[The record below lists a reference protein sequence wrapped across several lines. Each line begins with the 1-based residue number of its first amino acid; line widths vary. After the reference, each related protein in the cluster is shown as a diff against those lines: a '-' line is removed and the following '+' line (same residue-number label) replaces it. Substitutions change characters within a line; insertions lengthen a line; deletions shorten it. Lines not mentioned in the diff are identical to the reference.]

1 MDSGS
6 GDTGEGALEDAGWD
20 VEHIG
25 DGVFEPTEDEEHD
38 REEDSDDFTFGAG
51 GAK

>member
-6 GDTGEGALEDAGWD
+6 GSTGEGALEDAGWD

-25 DGVFEPTEDEEHD
+25 DGVFEPAEDKEHD
-38 REEDSDDFTFGAG
+38 WEEDGNDFAFGTG
-51 GAK
+51 RTK